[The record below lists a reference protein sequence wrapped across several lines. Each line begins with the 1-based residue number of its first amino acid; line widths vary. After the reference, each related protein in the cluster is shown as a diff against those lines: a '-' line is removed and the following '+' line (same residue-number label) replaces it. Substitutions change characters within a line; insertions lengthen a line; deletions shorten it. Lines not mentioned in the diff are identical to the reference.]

1 MNELLQLLLGVLG
14 TILTGLAAWGI
25 SMLTAWVNSKI
36 KDEKMRVVVTNVSM
50 VISAAVATTNQTFV
64 DALKK
69 EGKFD
74 KEAAAK
80 AFKITKEAVMKQLTE
95 DVKKLIEQHYGD
107 VEEYVMTQIEEHVRS
122 SH

>member
-14 TILTGLAAWGI
+14 TILTGLATWGI

-64 DALKK
+64 DSLKK

-80 AFKITKEAVMKQLTE
+80 AFKLTKEAVMKQLTE
-95 DVKKLIEQHYGD
+95 DVKKLIEQNYGD
-107 VEEYVMTQIEEHVRS
+107 VEEYVMTQIEQHVRD